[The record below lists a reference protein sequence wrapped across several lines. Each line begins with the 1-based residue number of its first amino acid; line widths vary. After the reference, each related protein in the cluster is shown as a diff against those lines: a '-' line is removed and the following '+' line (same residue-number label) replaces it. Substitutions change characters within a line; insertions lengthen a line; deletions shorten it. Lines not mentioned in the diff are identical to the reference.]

1 MIMADLVGH
10 NCFVFCDTPL
20 NYPAKPF
27 ARDADAYIR
36 SAIANPTYRE
46 QKDMKTTSP
55 DEAQDRVSFWQHL
68 RLVPMF
74 TTIFAGILV
83 LFALC
88 IGLSGWFLLQS
99 NGSLDEATQEIQ
111 VRMGL
116 SNSSNH
122 LRTAR
127 LLVIHAAAAARI
139 GEMDEFRSILG
150 AVEKRLGQ
158 AQQNFDTYLNR
169 PNKSAADSE
178 LDAPLKE
185 RFNAYLNQGLVPM
198 VKSAKQGS
206 FEGVIAQETD
216 VTRKLDDSYN
226 EVLLKAIKIRTARAE
241 AINQQATAQLHLGF
255 IIMGAAFAVAL
266 VLTLMTFIFLRRV
279 VIHPLHQA
287 GERIARI
294 AAGDLTAPSRH
305 WGRGEIGVLSANL
318 QAMQQALVQTVGVV
332 REGAVA
338 IYQGSGEI
346 TAGNTDL
353 SSRTEQQAS
362 ALEQTAA
369 SMEELTATVKQNA
382 DNAHHASQLA
392 ADASGKAR
400 EGGDIVSGVIHT
412 MNNISGSS
420 KKIAEITTVINSI
433 AFQTNILA
441 LNAAVEAARAGEQGR
456 GFAVV
461 ASEVRS
467 LAQRSAQA
475 AKEIEG
481 LISESVQLIGQGS
494 AQVTH
499 AGSTMTDIVD
509 AVRRVTDIMAE
520 IAAASDE
527 QSRGIQQVSQAVTE
541 MDNVTQQN
549 AALVEEAS
557 SAAASLEEQA
567 ARLTQAVAAF
577 RLSQQESASPAK
589 ALTPPRTPAVE
600 KPRPALAGTDNWET
614 F

>member
-1 MIMADLVGH
+1 
-10 NCFVFCDTPL
+10 
-20 NYPAKPF
+20 
-27 ARDADAYIR
+27 
-36 SAIANPTYRE
+36 
-46 QKDMKTTSP
+46 MKTTSP
-55 DEAQDRVSFWQHL
+55 DGAHDRVSFWQHL

-74 TTIFAGILV
+74 TTIFTGILV
-83 LFALC
+83 LFALS
-88 IGLSGWFLLQS
+88 IGLSGWFLQQS
-99 NGSLDEATQEIQ
+99 NRSLDEATQEIQ
-111 VRMGL
+111 IRMAL

-139 GEMDEFRSILG
+139 GEMEEFRSILS

-158 AQQNFDTYLNR
+158 AQQNFTTYQNR
-169 PNKSAADSE
+169 PNKGEADSA
-178 LDAPLKE
+178 LDAPLQA
-185 RFNAYLNQGLVPM
+185 RFNSYLEKGVMPM
-198 VKSAKQGS
+198 VQSAKQGS

-216 VTRKLDDSYN
+216 ITRKLDDSYN
-226 EVLLKAIKIRTARAE
+226 EVLLKAIQIRTARAE
-241 AINQQATAQLHLGF
+241 AINQQATAQSHLGYL
-255 IIMGAAFAVAL
+255 IMGLAFAVAL

-279 VIHPLHQA
+279 VIQPLHQA
-287 GERIARI
+287 GESIARI
-294 AAGDLTAPSRH
+294 AAGDLTAPPRR

-318 QAMQQALVQTVGVV
+318 QAMQQALVTTVGVV
-332 REGAVA
+332 REGAVG

-346 TAGNTDL
+346 SAGNTDL

-369 SMEELTATVKQNA
+369 SMEQLTATVKQNA

-400 EGGDIVSGVIHT
+400 EGGDIVSGVIST

-461 ASEVRS
+461 ASEVRN

-475 AKEIEG
+475 AKEIEA
-481 LISESVQLIGQGS
+481 LIAESVHLIGQGS
-494 AQVTH
+494 EQVSH
-499 AGSTMTDIVD
+499 AGATMTDIVE

-527 QSRGIQQVSQAVTE
+527 QSRGIQQVSLAVTE

-549 AALVEEAS
+549 ASLVEEAS

-577 RLSQQESASPAK
+577 RLSQQETASSPKVAAPQKAPPAAK
-589 ALTPPRTPAVE
+589 L
-600 KPRPALAGTDNWET
+600 RPALAENENWET